1 MAIIYRAAR
10 HEDLAPAMEVVYQSI
25 NDLMQRHGFEGL
37 AASVTPEFLAFSLED
52 DPDGLWVAED
62 AGHVVGLGFSWVCG
76 RFWFLAD
83 LFVSPEYQGQGVGG
97 ELMQLTFDHA
107 QKHNADN
114 RALITFAYNRASI
127 GLYAKHGLFP
137 REPLYTVGAPRAAL
151 VGRMEKEVA
160 WTGLDGRAT
169 QVSALKHI
177 DEVALGFSREKH
189 HRYLLAE
196 PAATGVLLEDNGSP
210 LGYAYAWSDG
220 HIGPLA
226 VASHAAMGPVFRTAL
241 ALAIDQ
247 GADQISA
254 FLAGS
259 NEEAMSIALG
269 HDMRLGRTMVLV
281 SAKAF
286 GDWSKYT
293 PNHPG
298 FM

>member
-1 MAIIYRAAR
+1 MAIIYRGAR
-10 HEDLAPAMEVVYQSI
+10 YEDLAPAMEVVYQSI
-25 NDLMQRHGFEGL
+25 NDLVQRHGFEGL

-83 LFVSPEYQGQGVGG
+83 LFVLPEYQGQGVGG

-107 QKHNADN
+107 QKHDADN

-137 REPLYTVGAPRAAL
+137 REPLYTVGAPSAAL
-151 VGRMEKEVA
+151 VERMEKKFA
-160 WTGLDGRAT
+160 WARLDG
-169 QVSALKHI
+169 SAAQTAALSRI
-177 DEVALGFSREKH
+177 DEDSLGFSREKH

-196 PAATGVLLEDNGSP
+196 AAVTGALFEDNGSP
-210 LGYAYAWSDG
+210 VGYAYVWSDG

-226 VASHAAMGPVFRTAL
+226 VASHAAMGPAFRTAL

-247 GADQISA
+247 GVDQISA
-254 FLAGS
+254 FLPGS

-269 HDMRLGRTMVLV
+269 YGMRLSRTMVLV

-286 GDWSKYT
+286 GDWSRYT